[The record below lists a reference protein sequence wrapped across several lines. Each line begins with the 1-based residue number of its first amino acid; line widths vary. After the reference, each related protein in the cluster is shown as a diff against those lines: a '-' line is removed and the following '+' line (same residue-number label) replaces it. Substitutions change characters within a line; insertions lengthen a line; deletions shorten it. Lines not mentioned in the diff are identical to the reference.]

1 MVKIHK
7 TEFWDVNS
15 CFQHIFVGL
24 AVLYSICICS
34 LRLPSK
40 FYVERGNLDDK
51 EGEVCRSIRHYLIQ
65 HFLEDHTLQK
75 LSRHFGI
82 NPNKLMY
89 LFRKAFNK
97 SVFEYLA
104 ELRMEFAKRLLQ
116 KGNMRVVD
124 VARAIGYK
132 NPNHFS
138 TAFKR
143 RFGVSP
149 TAIK

>member
-1 MVKIHK
+1 MPVSYNDLECGH
-7 TEFWDVNS
+7 FN
-15 CFQHIFVGL
+15 
-24 AVLYSICICS
+24 
-34 LRLPSK
+34 
-40 FYVERGNLDDK
+40 DK
-51 EGEVCRSIRHYLIQ
+51 DGEVCSSIRHYLIQ
-65 HFLEDHTLQK
+65 HFLEDHTLEK
-75 LSRHFGI
+75 LSRYFGI

>member
-1 MVKIHK
+1 MHTGKHSTIQNPRSTV
-7 TEFWDVNS
+7 
-15 CFQHIFVGL
+15 
-24 AVLYSICICS
+24 VLHPHADS
-34 LRLPSK
+34 LMPVSYNDLECGH
-40 FYVERGNLDDK
+40 FNDK
-51 EGEVCRSIRHYLIQ
+51 DGEVCSSIRHYLIQ
-65 HFLEDHTLQK
+65 HFLEDHTLEK
-75 LSRHFGI
+75 LSRYFGI